1 MKLFNELNHNKL
13 FLFGL
18 LLKVLA
24 ITILAPEIQNKWF
37 LNFIAFTIQNF
48 SLSPWSEFLKSGG
61 DPLSYPYGPVML
73 ILQFPLSFVGSLI
86 DNLNF
91 ASNAKN
97 YFLSLG
103 FKSSIL
109 IADISILLLL
119 ITLIKEKINIK
130 KIKNY
135 YFHQSKRWDLEFYN
149 GIILKLPFKNINS
162 SLKIYN
168 SLIDNN
174 KISANSIVD
183 LRVPNNVILTNEEK

>member
-73 ILQFPLSFVGSLI
+73 ILQLPLSFVGSLI

-119 ITLIKEKINIK
+119 ITLIKEKISKIIFFYWLSPIVIYISYWHGKLNI
-130 KIKNY
+130 
-135 YFHQSKRWDLEFYN
+135 FL
-149 GIILKLPFKNINS
+149 
-162 SLKIYN
+162 
-168 SLIDNN
+168 SLI
-174 KISANSIVD
+174 
-183 LRVPNNVILTNEEK
+183 L